1 MQGSAQAIRGLRL
14 LAIVVGLLAGFGVAF
29 LVNTFVDVL
38 SDFVRI
44 PEDIPGI
51 YLAVL
56 IFVAPAVVLGIVV
69 LVLRVRKPLSIS
81 DSRTFVLSFWGPF
94 FSLYVVTTV
103 LYWFVRV

>member
-1 MQGSAQAIRGLRL
+1 VQVSTQNIKGIRL
-14 LAIVVGLLAGFGVAF
+14 LAIVFGLITGFGVA
-29 LVNTFVDVL
+29 LVVNASIVIL

-56 IFVAPAVVLGIVV
+56 IFAAPVVVLGIIV
-69 LVLRVRKPLSIS
+69 LALRIRKPLSLS
-81 DSRTFVLSFWGPF
+81 DSRTFILSFWGPF
-94 FSLYVVTTV
+94 FSLYVATTC